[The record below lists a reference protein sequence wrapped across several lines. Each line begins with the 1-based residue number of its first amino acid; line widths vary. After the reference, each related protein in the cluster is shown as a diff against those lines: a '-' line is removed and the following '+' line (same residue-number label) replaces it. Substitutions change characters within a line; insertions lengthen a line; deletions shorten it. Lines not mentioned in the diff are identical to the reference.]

1 MDVMEVQ
8 KKVHVAT
15 GREVADMLGVSQRR
29 LQQMIS
35 EELISGRIGRD
46 QYDLT
51 RVIVTF
57 REYLRQK

>member
-1 MDVMEVQ
+1 MQVMKVE
-8 KKVHVAT
+8 KKVYTAT
-15 GREVADMLGVSQRR
+15 GREVSEMLGVSQRR

-46 QYDLT
+46 QYDLSQ
-51 RVIVTF
+51 VIVTF